1 MAACFIWAKSSYVI
15 MSSSHFEQGLQ
26 LRLQRFRGERA
37 AMSRKGSVSVE
48 NF

>member
-37 AMSRKGSVSVE
+37 AMEAGSVSVE
-48 NF
+48 KF